1 MPSAAVMAQWQRVAI
16 CEEGGDWH
24 VRGSM
29 YSGGLG
35 IMNSNWTYYSRG
47 LGFPASAADA
57 TPEQQVIVAQRIQG
71 SSFVPDQN
79 GCAAW

>member
-1 MPSAAVMAQWQRVAI
+1 MPSAAVMAEWAKVNV
-16 CEEGGDWH
+16 CEEGGNWH
-24 VRGSM
+24 VRGSI

-35 IMNSNWTYYSRG
+35 IRNANWTYFSRG

-57 TPEQQVIVAQRIQG
+57 APWQQVIVAQRIEGG
-71 SSFVPDQN
+71 SFAPDQH